1 MATQI
6 SALHTI
12 VFIVLVAMAAWTDVR
27 SRRIPN
33 EIVVTGFGVA
43 LLLRAMV
50 GFDVHVDGLQGA
62 GLAFLVVLPLFALR
76 AIGGGDAK
84 LVIMVGAFM
93 GPERLVPALL
103 VTGIVGGVMA
113 VGAMIRQRA
122 ALRVLRSTVG
132 LVTYGVTLGRAGTR
146 TTVDMPGVIT
156 VPYGVAIAIGA
167 VVGWIR

>member
-1 MATQI
+1 MGIQI
-6 SALHTI
+6 SALHTM

-33 EIVVTGFGVA
+33 EIVATGFGIA

-50 GFDVHVDGLQGA
+50 GFDAHVDGLQGA
-62 GLAFLVVLPLFALR
+62 GLAFLIVLPLFALR
-76 AIGGGDAK
+76 GIGGGDAK

-103 VTGIVGGVMA
+103 VTGIVGGIMA
-113 VGAMIRQRA
+113 VVAMVRQRA
-122 ALRVLRSTVG
+122 AVRVLRSTAG
-132 LVTYGVTLGRAGTR
+132 LVAYGATLGRVGTR
-146 TTVDMPGVIT
+146 ATVDMPGAVT